1 LKKHKVVLIE
11 ALAPAPLSNNPN
23 EAKIKFVLAETM
35 IFPKTQILIEIKID
49 FFLPILSLQYENTKN
64 PIKDPI

>member
-1 LKKHKVVLIE
+1 
-11 ALAPAPLSNNPN
+11 
-23 EAKIKFVLAETM
+23 M